1 MKNLYVIATLLFTF
15 SIQAQVINIPDA
27 NFKAKLIALGV
38 DDNGNGEIEMSETV
52 EVYDLQLQNS
62 NIYSLEGIQYFTE
75 MDWLDCSGNNISDL
89 SVLNTFSYFSY
100 FILSKENLRH
110 EISYSMGVISIHC
123 NVI

>member
-1 MKNLYVIATLLFTF
+1 MKNLYSIAILLFTF

-89 SVLNTFSYFSY
+89 SVLNSFSNFYTLNCSNNNLTNLN
-100 FILSKENLRH
+100 LSNL
-110 EISYSMGVISIHC
+110 
-123 NVI
+123 